1 MLISLSASRSRL
13 SAGTAATLHF
23 VTCDTLSAIARR
35 YHTTVAVLQR
45 LNNITDPK
53 KLRVGQVLKLP

>member
-1 MLISLSASRSRL
+1 VKP
-13 SAGTAATLHF
+13 G
-23 VTCDTLSAIARR
+23 DTLSAIARR
-35 YHTTVAVLQR
+35 YHTTVAALQR